1 MKGFE
6 FKFKKVLRVREIE
19 EDKALNLFHKMQE
32 KVKETEKR
40 LEKKKKKQRNIYN
53 YLREQNRLSSDFM
66 TVVRRY
72 LKINR
77 KKINKLK
84 NELVKM
90 QEKAAER
97 RKEYIE
103 CRKKRRV
110 LERLKEKEL
119 KKEQKKVLSKEQKEL
134 DEVGQQIREA

>member
-1 MKGFE
+1 MKGFK

-19 EDKALNLFHKMQE
+19 EDKALNLFHKIQE
-32 KVKETEKR
+32 KVKEIEIE
-40 LEKKKKKQRNIYN
+40 LEKKRNKQRNIYN
-53 YLREQNRLSSDFM
+53 YIREQDRLSSDFM

-77 KKINKLK
+77 EKIKKLDV
-84 NELVKM
+84 ELTEMKKKV
-90 QEKAAER
+90 AER

-110 LERLKEKEL
+110 MERLKEKEL